1 MQIRYHEL
9 AQADLLAAWSWYED
23 QQPGL
28 GDQFITAVDVTM
40 CAGKRRAATAGR
52 GFSRDLSAIELLLV
66 AGQELLARLA
76 CRAHHG
82 DQATVR

>member
-28 GDQFITAVDVTM
+28 GDQFITAVDVSLDQI
-40 CAGKRRAATAGR
+40 AGPALLPRPDRARTLRTA
-52 GFSRDLSAIELLLV
+52 FM
-66 AGQELLARLA
+66 AR
-76 CRAHHG
+76 
-82 DQATVR
+82 